1 METKTASM
9 RKKEQDI
16 IDTNKSIKKAEMVRK
31 TQKALKQSMQNMPE
45 PLNFVRQKNEC
56 IKQRSQNKDWKRKI
70 EIAEFEAKK
79 ARKILAKRDRALMQA
94 Q

>member
-1 METKTASM
+1 MFLEDGVEDVNNTFI
-9 RKKEQDI
+9 REH
-16 IDTNKSIKKAEMVRK
+16 NE
-31 TQKALKQSMQNMPE
+31 KALKQSMQNMPE

-79 ARKILAKRDRALMQA
+79 ARKILTKRDRALMQA
-94 Q
+94 